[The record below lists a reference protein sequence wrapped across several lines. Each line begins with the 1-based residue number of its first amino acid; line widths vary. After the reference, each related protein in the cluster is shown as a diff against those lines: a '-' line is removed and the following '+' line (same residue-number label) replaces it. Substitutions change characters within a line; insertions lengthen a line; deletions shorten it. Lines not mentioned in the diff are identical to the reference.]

1 MNRSAKN
8 RQLKWGD
15 AALDLNLNPLPGRE
29 KQRMFYRKTKQLQKQ
44 ESATVPSVCLLKP
57 FVGTTTPVVSPF
69 VVSNIPSVGNRI
81 FSGFTLIE
89 LIVTVTIAAILIAI
103 AVPGLNNFVETNR
116 LTSATNEFIGDQSF
130 ARSEALKRG
139 TNTGVCKTGGTSACD
154 ADSTW
159 QAGWMV
165 FVDTDNDRAWSPSD
179 ELLRLH
185 GALPPNTAVT
195 VSSGSADPII
205 YGRQGEIVQGEI
217 LKGGDSFIFCNSK
230 LKKTRV
236 VSLIR
241 TGRHSVASGVC

>member
-1 MNRSAKN
+1 
-8 RQLKWGD
+8 
-15 AALDLNLNPLPGRE
+15 
-29 KQRMFYRKTKQLQKQ
+29 MFYRKTKQLQKQ

-69 VVSNIPSVGNRI
+69 VVSNIPSVGNRT

-89 LIVTVTIAAILIAI
+89 LVVTVTIAAILIAI

-139 TNTGVCKTGGTSACD
+139 ANTGVCKTGGTSACD

-165 FVDTDNDRAWSPSD
+165 FVDADNNESWSAGD
-179 ELLRLH
+179 EPLRLH
-185 GALPPNTAVT
+185 TALPPNISIT
-195 VSSGSADPII
+195 VSSGSTTPIV
-205 YGRQGEIVQGEI
+205 YGRQGQALEGADIYV
-217 LKGGDSFIFCNSK
+217 FCNSRIGRK
-230 LKKTRV
+230 RD
-236 VSLIR
+236 IR
-241 TGRHSVASGVC
+241 LLTSGRFSVTEGVC

>member
-1 MNRSAKN
+1 MPYQKIT
-8 RQLKWGD
+8 Q
-15 AALDLNLNPLPGRE
+15 
-29 KQRMFYRKTKQLQKQ
+29 QQKQ
-44 ESATVPSVCLLKP
+44 EKTKYPSVCLL
-57 FVGTTTPVVSPF
+57 SPF
-69 VVSNIPSVGNRI
+69 VWYKTPDGLPFVVKNIPNIGNRI

-116 LTSATNEFIGDQSF
+116 LTSATNEFVADQSF

-139 TNTGVCKTGGTSACD
+139 ANTGVCKTGGASACI
-154 ADSTW
+154 ADGTW

-165 FVDTDNDRAWSPSD
+165 FVDTDNDLAWSPSD

-217 LKGGDSFIFCNSK
+217 LKGGDSFIFCNSR

-241 TGRHSVASGVC
+241 TGRHSVTSGSC